1 MGFSCDAQMMLYE
14 LKLLDFLQKVGQV
27 EKVISNLR

>member
-1 MGFSCDAQMMLYE
+1 MGFSCDARMMLYG

>member
-1 MGFSCDAQMMLYE
+1 MGFSCDAQMMLYG